1 MIDVSGLGLGV
12 YQGSVEKVL
21 GPRQHYIDF
30 GKVGQ
35 HTAVLKVTQQR
46 FRGRYV
52 RRTSIFQYRPVV
64 IPSDYVL
71 KHLHPHDVLM
81 C

>member
-12 YQGSVEKVL
+12 YRGSIEKAL

-30 GKVGQ
+30 GQVGQ

-52 RRTSIFQYRPVV
+52 IITPISPVV
-64 IPSDYVL
+64 RSSDYL
-71 KHLHPHDVLM
+71 CNHLHSHDILM
-81 C
+81 